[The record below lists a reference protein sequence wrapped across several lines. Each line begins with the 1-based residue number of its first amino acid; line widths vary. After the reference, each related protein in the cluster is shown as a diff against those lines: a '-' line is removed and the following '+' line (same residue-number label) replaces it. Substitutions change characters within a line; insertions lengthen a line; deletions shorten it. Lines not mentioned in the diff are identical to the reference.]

1 MRFDITKVDLQKLN
15 SMTKYPSILTYH
27 ALADRGLLQES
38 VQIKFEGT
46 VFGTE
51 KVDGTNCRII
61 FCPDKSVIVGS
72 REDLLWERRDLIG
85 NPAMGIVDA
94 VREMVQTK
102 FNTLCSDD
110 AIRVFYVEV
119 FGKSI
124 GAAAKNY
131 TKEGKVGIRLFDAFA
146 LENFDE
152 MLAMPVDKISHWRE
166 NGGQPFLHVDQL
178 KLEAEHAGFEH
189 VPALFQLDA
198 SELPTEIDRM
208 YEFLLAQGATQCKLD
223 DSGAGI
229 PEGVVVRSAD
239 RTRIAKIRREDYER
253 TIKKGNVK
261 AKAAGGPAH

>member
-1 MRFDITKVDLQKLN
+1 MKFDITKVDLQKLN

-38 VQIKFEGT
+38 VQIKFDGT

-94 VREMVQTK
+94 VREMVQNK
-102 FNTLCSDD
+102 FESLCTDD
-110 AIRVFYVEV
+110 AIRVYYVEV

-124 GAAAKNY
+124 GASAKNY
-131 TKEGKVGIRLFDAFA
+131 TKEGKVGFRLFDVFA
-146 LENFDE
+146 LESYDE
-152 MLAMPVDKISHWRE
+152 LFAMTIDKISHWRE
-166 NGGQPFLHVDQL
+166 NGGQPFLHVAQL
-178 KLEAEHAGFEH
+178 KLEAEHAGFEP
-189 VPALFQLDA
+189 VPSLFQIDA
-198 SELPTEIDRM
+198 TELPTDIDGV
-208 YEFLLAQGATQCKLD
+208 YQFLLAQGDTRCKLD

-229 PEGVVVRSAD
+229 PEGVVVRSSD

-253 TIKKGNVK
+253 TIKKRTVK
-261 AKAAGGPAH
+261 A